1 MPVIGEITPADAFEL
16 ELEDPVLD
24 RKITCRYEVHA
35 LPVAG

>member
-1 MPVIGEITPADAFEL
+1 MLVIGEATPTDAFAL